1 MPLTKEMCSETDVV
15 EEHHCWNSFPHAPDP
30 QRLHNIHQQLSGN
43 SVAPLPQE
51 TPLNKDLSTPCPNT
65 EGPVADASNGS
76 SVPPAELSGTTTKL
90 RSYPYKFCEVIEW
103 AKQFAQCST
112 AIDPF
117 PSQAWFI
124 DKKSSAY
131 ITEVIAERNEQG
143 VFIPPGTSH
152 VTSMNWPSL
161 MIDRI
166 LATLLQR
173 PGHSHKFFYLPVT
186 RTNMFSS
193 FGKH

>member
-15 EEHHCWNSFPHAPDP
+15 EEHHCQNGFPHAPDP
-30 QRLHNIHQQLSGN
+30 QCLHDIHQQLSGN
-43 SVAPLPQE
+43 SVAPLLQE
-51 TPLNKDLSTPCPNT
+51 TPLNKDLSTRPSCRCYQRII
-65 EGPVADASNGS
+65 S
-76 SVPPAELSGTTTKL
+76 SPSWTKRYHHKIAFISLQIL
-90 RSYPYKFCEVIEW
+90 RSYWMSQTVCTV
-103 AKQFAQCST
+103 CT

-124 DKKSSAY
+124 DEKSSAY
-131 ITEVIAERNEQG
+131 ITEAITEHNEQG
-143 VFIPPGTSH
+143 IFIPPRTSH

-186 RTNMFSS
+186 CTNMISS
-193 FGKH
+193 FGKC